1 MSHVSVRVTIAAD
14 LCEGHA
20 LCEAV
25 APGLFE
31 MGDDDRAHVLD
42 VEVVGDL
49 IQSAREAA
57 QVCPCQAITVVDD
70 DSATGDAG

>member
-1 MSHVSVRVTIAAD
+1 MSVRVSID
-14 LCEGHA
+14 PDRCEGHA

-42 VEVVGDL
+42 VDVVGDL
-49 IQSAREAA
+49 IRAAHEASR
-57 QVCPCQAITVVDD
+57 VCPVQAITVHDD
-70 DSATGDAG
+70 VSTQDAG